1 MEKRNRENLT
11 NKEFKPAFLDMGKQQ
26 FFYVFILII
35 IGALLGFSIS
45 LFTKPVYEAESRLI
59 TNVELVRDANI
70 TEIMVDSQLELV
82 RELLYQSDIIDALI
96 VSEAKAGHQIDLQ
109 YLRENTVLERRLMT
123 TVIKSRS
130 SDPEIATRIANSWVK
145 IAYDRLSQAYEHA
158 LLVSEAKWMLTSIE
172 DCQTN
177 SKVFETAFCKS
188 LDPTTIANLTEEA
201 HKVILEESAHAL
213 GLTKDIQISQYQ
225 EASVPSKPIR
235 FSRGTF
241 VLSGGLIGLIIALI
255 FLEFP
260 KKQPEDQA

>member
-109 YLRENTVLERRLMT
+109 YLREN
-123 TVIKSRS
+123 S
-130 SDPEIATRIANSWVK
+130 PG
-145 IAYDRLSQAYEHA
+145 
-158 LLVSEAKWMLTSIE
+158 TSI
-172 DCQTN
+172 DDNC
-177 SKVFETAFCKS
+177 
-188 LDPTTIANLTEEA
+188 
-201 HKVILEESAHAL
+201 
-213 GLTKDIQISQYQ
+213 GQI
-225 EASVPSKPIR
+225 P
-235 FSRGTF
+235 
-241 VLSGGLIGLIIALI
+241 L
-255 FLEFP
+255 
-260 KKQPEDQA
+260 